1 MRHRRFS
8 GIALVAPVV
17 AAAWL
22 VWVDI
27 GRVGLGNTYYAT
39 AVRSMLTGPHALV
52 FASFDPAG
60 FVSVDKPPLGLWL
73 QAASAALFGFSG
85 PALILPSAVAAVL
98 SVAFVGMAV
107 RAGSE
112 AAAGLVAAAA
122 LAVTPVSVVVARD
135 NLLDGP
141 LVALCLLAASAA
153 FVATRTTQPWP
164 LLLAALCVGL
174 AFNVKFLDAYLVVP
188 AIATAFLL
196 GAPGSWRRRAS
207 VLAAAGVVLLA
218 VSAVWVTFVD
228 LTPADQRPY
237 VGSTHS
243 DSAVELAIGYDGLQ
257 RLLGHSP
264 TAPAAITA
272 TAGASPS
279 SAGPLEPAASDAGA
293 PGVVRLLEPQ
303 LGGQVGW
310 FVPLAIVGLASGLV
324 RLPWRAWRRRR
335 RPPLARHQVFTLLFG
350 GWFLTGAAFFSVAGF
365 FSPYYLAV
373 LAPPVAALAGDGAV
387 AAWRAYWRAGW
398 PAWLLPFAL
407 LASGAE
413 AWLILAAQPDWLPW
427 LGPAAVLAAAIGSL
441 GLALGL
447 VLRLRPHAPGRQ
459 LPRSARGL
467 RLFVALALAVVIG
480 TPPLLW
486 TLDSLRAANEGSHPL
501 AGPSRS
507 GPVADEV
514 PRVSPSLVQYL
525 VEHAGG
531 ARFLVA
537 TLDTATATP
546 FILATGQ
553 AAMAL
558 GGFSGHD
565 PILIPATL
573 AADVARGVVRYAYL
587 PTGDLTAAQQ
597 RGLYPDLLAPVV
609 HRDDGQLASW
619 IDRTCTPLPL
629 AAWSPTTTHTARPLS
644 HELFDCA
651 SS

>member
-1 MRHRRFS
+1 
-8 GIALVAPVV
+8 VAPVV

-39 AVRSMLTGPHALV
+39 AVRSMLTGPHALM

-98 SVAFVGMAV
+98 SVAIVGAAV
-107 RAGSE
+107 RTGSG

-141 LVALCLLAASAA
+141 LVALCLLAVVAA
-153 FVATRTTQPWP
+153 FVATRTTRPWP

-188 AIATAFLL
+188 AIALAFLL
-196 GAPGSWRRRAS
+196 GAPGSWQRRAS
-207 VLAAAGVVLLA
+207 VLVAAGVVLLA
-218 VSAVWVTFVD
+218 VSAVWVAFVD

-237 VGSTHS
+237 VGSTRT
-243 DSAVELAIGYDGLQ
+243 DSAVELALGYDGLQ
-257 RLLGHSP
+257 RLLGHAP
-264 TAPAAITA
+264 TAPVAITA
-272 TAGASPS
+272 TAGPS
-279 SAGPLEPAASDAGA
+279 SAGPLDPAASDVGA
-293 PGVVRLLEPQ
+293 PGVLRLLEPQ

-310 FVPLAIVGLASGLV
+310 FVPLAVVGLASGLV
-324 RLPWRAWRRRR
+324 RLPWGAWRRRR
-335 RPPLARHQVFTLLFG
+335 RPPLTRHQVFTLLFG

-373 LAPPVAALAGDGAV
+373 LAPPVAALAGDGAL

-398 PAWLLPFAL
+398 PAWLLSFVL

-413 AWLILAAQPDWLPW
+413 GWLILAAQPEWLPW
-427 LGPAAVLAAAIGSL
+427 LGPVAALGAAIGSL

-447 VLRLRPHAPGRQ
+447 VLRLRPHAPVGQ
-459 LPRSARGL
+459 LPGSKRYL
-467 RLFVALALAVVIG
+467 RLSVALALAAVIG
-480 TPPLLW
+480 APPLLW

-507 GPVADEV
+507 GPVTDEV
-514 PRVSPSLVQYL
+514 PNVSPSLVQYL
-525 VEHAGG
+525 VGHAGG

-537 TLDTATATP
+537 TLDAATATP
-546 FILATGQ
+546 VILATGQ

-558 GGFSGHD
+558 GGFSGRD

-573 AADVARGVVRYAYL
+573 AADVASGVVRYAYL

-597 RGLYPDLLAPVV
+597 RDLYPSLLAPMV
-609 HRDDGQLASW
+609 HRDDGPLASW

-629 AAWSPTTTHTARPLS
+629 AAWSPSTTHATRPLS
-644 HELFDCA
+644 HQLFDCA
-651 SS
+651 P